1 MKNTSQEDDKDEI
14 KESFCPVC
22 IAAIPLAF
30 SVSTG
35 VGAAYEDEEYI
46 NNRRNTI
53 ILWSSVVGVIS
64 IIVIVYFIFFG
75 CSSCK

>member
-1 MKNTSQEDDKDEI
+1 MEEKEEDI

-30 SVSTG
+30 SLSTG
-35 VGAAYEDEEYI
+35 VAAASEEEQI
-46 NNRRNTI
+46 KQRNAI

-64 IIVIVYFIFFG
+64 LAVIIYYLFIRK
-75 CSSCK
+75 CDSCE

>member
-1 MKNTSQEDDKDEI
+1 MNHTDDKEKEDI

-46 NNRRNTI
+46 QERKKTI
-53 ILWSSVVGVIS
+53 MIWSVVIGVIS
-64 IIVIVYFIFFG
+64 LIIMIYYLFIRK
-75 CSSCK
+75 CMECA